1 MHHHHTP
8 KPNYSLET
16 LRAAIDSQDDAIL
29 AALTARQR
37 LVDRIR
43 AVKTAEGHLVYR
55 PGREAKI
62 LRRLFAVA
70 DPALDCNLINQMWRE
85 IFSSAVLLQEPLKIA
100 VVEENNFS
108 LRELARQ
115 AFGHAAI
122 LQSGTLDNAMAQL
135 KLGQVSLAVVPM
147 GPDAVRQILSVI
159 ESDETVHITNIL
171 PFLFDN
177 GTPQAYTIGRVC
189 PEESGDDITLF
200 RQDDEIKM
208 MNGFHL
214 DVPGWLGI
222 VPRPYQIASK

>member
-43 AVKTAEGHLVYR
+43 AIKTAEGHLVYR

-62 LRRLFAVA
+62 LRRLFAAA
-70 DPALDCNLINQMWRE
+70 DPALDRNLINQMWRE

-115 AFGHAAI
+115 AFGHGAI
-122 LQSGTLDNAMAQL
+122 LQSGNLSEAMAKL
-135 KLGQVSLAVVPM
+135 KSGQVSLAVVPM
-147 GPDAVRQILSVI
+147 SPDALRQILSVI
-159 ESDETVHITNIL
+159 ETDETIHITNIL
-171 PFLFDN
+171 PFLSGDMA
-177 GTPQAYTIGRVC
+177 PQAYAIGRVC

-200 RQDDEIKM
+200 REDDEIKM
-208 MNGFHL
+208 MDGFHL
-214 DVPGWLGI
+214 DVPGWLGV
-222 VPRPYQIASK
+222 VPRPWNG